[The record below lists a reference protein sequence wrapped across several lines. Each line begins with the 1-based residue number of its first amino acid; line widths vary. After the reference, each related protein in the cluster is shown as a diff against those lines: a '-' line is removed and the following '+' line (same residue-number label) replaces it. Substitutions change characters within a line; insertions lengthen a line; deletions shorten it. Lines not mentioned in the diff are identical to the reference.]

1 MPIEIKYAIPG
12 VLGRLA
18 VRAGQARGRQ
28 ISAAQDIQFTE
39 MALAAQDRAAVI
51 GLAGRKRTFAIQ
63 EAAATDMA
71 RRRPAEPDMLA
82 QRQKLR
88 QMVSEA
94 KAAGIYNPAQI
105 KQAQI
110 FATLGDTQG
119 VRSIL
124 SKLPQESVRRQELEQ
139 QLKAVTEIGTSE
151 ISELQK
157 QLDVVNKQLPFTPG
171 TRQLLRERP
180 EYMKT
185 ITPEQQELLVQQ
197 QQLEGQIAAVRGRT
211 TQMGKL
217 LQLGLAIPEQLAIE
231 RQREA
236 QLMREDEA
244 QQRRLERQTGGLTER
259 QEVAIDMIRDQYVDR
274 RKAIDRETIRL
285 SKDLAPYEDE
295 ADDIKKYNKRTG
307 PIREQIRLK
316 GLLRIALNANEKRDV
331 ADFLG
336 GGQKKAPAGN
346 FVKGQIYTN
355 AAGQRARFIGYDDIG
370 KPMMELVE

>member
-1 MPIEIKYAIPG
+1 MPITVKQAIPG

-39 MALAAQDRAAVI
+39 MALAAQDRAAAI
-51 GLAGRKRTFAIQ
+51 GMAGRKRTFAIQ

-82 QRQKLR
+82 QQQKLR
-88 QMVSEA
+88 RMVSEA
-94 KAAGIYNPAQI
+94 KAAGIYDPAQI

-124 SKLPQESVRRQELEQ
+124 SKLPQETVRRQELEQ

-157 QLDVVNKQLPFTPG
+157 QLDAVNKQIPFTPG

-180 EYMKT
+180 EYMET
-185 ITPEQQELLVQQ
+185 ITPEQQELLALQ
-197 QQLEGQIAAVRGRT
+197 QQLEGQIAAIKDRT

-236 QLMREDEA
+236 QLSREKET

-259 QEVAIDMIRDQYVDR
+259 QELAIDIIRDQYVDR
-274 RKAIDRETIRL
+274 RKTIDRETTRL

-295 ADDIKKYNKRTG
+295 SERETAKRIG
-307 PIREQIRLK
+307 PIQEQIRLF
-316 GLLRIALNANEKRDV
+316 GLQKIALEANEKRDI
-331 ADFLG
+331 ANFLG
-336 GGQKKAPAGN
+336 GGKRAVTPIVTDA
-346 FVKGQIYTN
+346 T
-355 AAGQRARFIGYDDIG
+355 GQRWRFTGRYQNG
-370 KPMMELVE
+370 KPLYEEIE